1 MHRILL
7 FAAATLITCYIQA
20 QIAHDLTIYSED
32 GLKFTLTVN
41 GETVNAEPSTN
52 VKLENTNYDFARVVI
67 TFEDENIPQIE
78 RKALQL
84 ATPGT
89 GPKGPVAVVFA
100 IKEKKGE
107 QILRFVGR
115 SAKKIQDNPTININN
130 K

>member
-7 FAAATLITCYIQA
+7 FAAATSITCFIQA

-67 TFEDENIPQIE
+67 AFEDENIPQSSG
-78 RKALQL
+78 RLYSS
-84 ATPGT
+84 PHPVP
-89 GPKGPVAVVFA
+89 GPKV
-100 IKEKKGE
+100 
-107 QILRFVGR
+107 L
-115 SAKKIQDNPTININN
+115 
-130 K
+130 